1 MLAVGQNREGSMT
14 NRIILAV
21 LLALAVTPVAAA
33 AERFQIGD
41 WDGRAL
47 ASASGPTQCSAISRQ
62 AQGTTLALA
71 MTGDGALQVTATNPR
86 WVSPAGRSVGIIF
99 AFDDR
104 ARQSATARVVAAGV
118 FRLEIDDHQGFAAA
132 LRGAQGLQIYSS
144 GAPAAFR
151 LADVPAVLDR
161 LAACAGGAA
170 SSLAAADP
178 APANRFLADDP
189 DRGAVRFLTQPA
201 VAAAGTPR
209 FAPRWPMIQRQFS
222 PMTSADT
229 RGSPLT
235 APDVER
241 LARQSIYLL
250 WVDRGTDDRW
260 TNIGSAVAV
269 SSDTLLT
276 NCHVV
281 RDSRRLA
288 LRQGTRSAAPTLLAA
303 DDGADRCL
311 IRVEGMTLTP
321 VPGVRT
327 IASLQA
333 GETVYSLGNPGGRD
347 RVFGKGAITG
357 FRRREGVTVIQTS
370 APMSPGSSGGG
381 LFDAWGNLVG
391 VTSFALYRGGVQVG
405 RFAIAAEEFWR

>member
-1 MLAVGQNREGSMT
+1 MKLRFVLA
-14 NRIILAV
+14 
-21 LLALAVTPVAAA
+21 LLALLSAPRLAA

-41 WDGRAL
+41 WEGRAV
-47 ASASGPTQCSAISRQ
+47 ASATPAQCGAISRQ
-62 AQGTTLALA
+62 SQGTTLALA
-71 MTGDGALQVTATNPR
+71 IGGDGRLQVTATNPR
-86 WVSPAGRSVGIIF
+86 WVAPAGRSVGIIF

-104 ARQSATARVVAAGV
+104 ARQSATARVVTAGA
-118 FRLEIDDHQGFAAA
+118 FRLEIDDHQGFAGA
-132 LRGAQGLQIYSS
+132 LRGAQRLQIYSS
-144 GAPAAFR
+144 GAPVVFR

-161 LAACAGGAA
+161 LADCAGEPA
-170 SSLAAADP
+170 SPLAAADP
-178 APANRFLADDP
+178 ATGNRFLADDP

-222 PMTSADT
+222 PMGAADT
-229 RGSPLT
+229 RGAPLT
-235 APDVER
+235 AADVER

-250 WVDRGTDDRW
+250 WVDRGTNEQW

-269 SSDTLLT
+269 ASDTLLT

-303 DDGADRCL
+303 DDGADRCF

-321 VPGVRT
+321 VPGIRT
-327 IASLQA
+327 IASLRA
-333 GETVYSLGNPGGRD
+333 GEAVYSLGNPGGRD

-357 FRRREGVTVIQTS
+357 FRQREGVTVIQTS
-370 APMSPGSSGGG
+370 APMAPGSSGGG

>member
-1 MLAVGQNREGSMT
+1 
-14 NRIILAV
+14 
-21 LLALAVTPVAAA
+21 
-33 AERFQIGD
+33 
-41 WDGRAL
+41 
-47 ASASGPTQCSAISRQ
+47 
-62 AQGTTLALA
+62 

-321 VPGVRT
+321 VPGVRIDRVSCRPARRSIRLRQLGAAT
-327 IASLQA
+327 ASSA
-333 GETVYSLGNPGGRD
+333 RARSPASASARASRSFRPARRCRRD
-347 RVFGKGAITG
+347 RRA
-357 FRRREGVTVIQTS
+357 
-370 APMSPGSSGGG
+370 AG